1 MISNKQKHLE
11 FIHGIIN
18 RMAHNSFALK
28 GWAVTL
34 VAGIFALAAKDA
46 DKMYFLVTYI
56 PIIVFW
62 CLDAFYLKQ
71 ERLYRSLYE
80 HVRRLE
86 EEDIDY
92 SMNTSISQ
100 CKSSKNTW
108 INCFVSKTEMGFYLP
123 LAFVATGIIILTS
136 LLG

>member
-11 FIHGIIN
+11 FIQGIIN

-28 GWAVTL
+28 GWAATL

-56 PIIVFW
+56 SIIVFW

-71 ERLYRSLYE
+71 DRLYRSLYE

-100 CKSSKNTW
+100 
-108 INCFVSKTEMGFYLP
+108 
-123 LAFVATGIIILTS
+123 
-136 LLG
+136 

>member
-1 MISNKQKHLE
+1 
-11 FIHGIIN
+11 
-18 RMAHNSFALK
+18 MAHNSFALK
-28 GWAVTL
+28 GWAVAL

-46 DKMYFLVTYI
+46 DKMCFLVIYI
-56 PIIVFW
+56 PIIVFG
-62 CLDAFYLKQ
+62 CLDVFYLKQ

-80 HVRRLE
+80 HVRRLQE
-86 EEDIDY
+86 VDIDY
-92 SMNTSISQ
+92 SMTSIAQ

-108 INCFVSKTEMGFYLP
+108 INCLLSKTEMGFYLP